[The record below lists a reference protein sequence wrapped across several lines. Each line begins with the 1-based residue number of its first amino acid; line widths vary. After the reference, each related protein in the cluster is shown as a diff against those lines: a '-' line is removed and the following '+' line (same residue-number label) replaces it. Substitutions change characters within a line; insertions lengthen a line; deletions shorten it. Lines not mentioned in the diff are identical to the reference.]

1 LLYLVIGIARRL
13 FLKQISTNKLSQRK
27 HVEIDGHYYVVR
39 RKGSGDRLSINMYMT
54 ELDKLADKE
63 KAGTQLTGEELDRIT
78 EIENGIVNIAVG
90 CFDDG
95 GDGSKSRELVLSLS
109 EDELTEL
116 METIFDEPKEPN
128 VS

>member
-1 LLYLVIGIARRL
+1 
-13 FLKQISTNKLSQRK
+13 LKQISTNKLSQRK